1 MKALSDDQ
9 FAYLLILPLIIISL
23 AMIVYPLAF
32 SFWLTLNDVNFG
44 RPSNVYIFTGF
55 EQWVKVLYDP
65 QFLSSF
71 LITIRFA
78 FIAVVV
84 SLLLSLGIA
93 LLLNEPLKGR
103 GLLRALVI
111 VPWAIPEYAV
121 GVLWKYLY
129 DADIGLFNG
138 ILYVFHIIPGY
149 TTLMLESNAVELVA
163 IAYSW
168 HMASLGVFF
177 FLPGLSF
184 ISQEEYRAARI
195 DGAGS
200 FRRFWHITLPH
211 LRYPLLVW
219 LVFLTM
225 ESVRALDIILT
236 MTGGGPNLATNTL
249 SFIGYKQTFQLLNL
263 SPGATLSY
271 YLMFLTIALAMVYFY
286 VLYRPKKKAD

>member
-1 MKALSDDQ
+1 
-9 FAYLLILPLIIISL
+9 
-23 AMIVYPLAF
+23 
-32 SFWLTLNDVNFG
+32 
-44 RPSNVYIFTGF
+44 
-55 EQWVKVLYDP
+55 
-65 QFLSSF
+65 
-71 LITIRFA
+71 
-78 FIAVVV
+78 
-84 SLLLSLGIA
+84 
-93 LLLNEPLKGR
+93 
-103 GLLRALVI
+103 
-111 VPWAIPEYAV
+111 
-121 GVLWKYLY
+121 
-129 DADIGLFNG
+129 
-138 ILYVFHIIPGY
+138 
-149 TTLMLESNAVELVA
+149 
-163 IAYSW
+163 
-168 HMASLGVFF
+168 MASLGVFF